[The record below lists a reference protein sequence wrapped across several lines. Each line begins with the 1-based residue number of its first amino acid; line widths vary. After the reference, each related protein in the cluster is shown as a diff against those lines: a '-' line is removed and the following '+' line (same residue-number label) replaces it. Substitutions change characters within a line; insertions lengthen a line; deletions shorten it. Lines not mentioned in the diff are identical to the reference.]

1 MLQSIKIQNYK
12 EFYGR
17 SNSRNTKNIGSVSLI
32 SDLKNGNGIFSK
44 LKNGKEVFDNF
55 WMYYLTKDMSKNID
69 LEKPPYSNLD
79 SYFKHKKIGN
89 D

>member
-1 MLQSIKIQNYK
+1 MIFFVQEKWKIAIDRP
-12 EFYGR
+12 G
-17 SNSRNTKNIGSVSLI
+17 SGNTKNIGSVNLI

-44 LKNGKEVFDNF
+44 LKNGKEVFDDF
-55 WMYYLTKDMSKNID
+55 WMYYLTKEMSKNID